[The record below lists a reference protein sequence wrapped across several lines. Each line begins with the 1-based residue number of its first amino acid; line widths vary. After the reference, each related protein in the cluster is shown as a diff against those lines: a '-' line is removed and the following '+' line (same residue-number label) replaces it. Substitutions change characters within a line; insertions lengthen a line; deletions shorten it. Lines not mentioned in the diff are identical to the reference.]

1 MGINVNLGTISAH
14 FQLHGDE
21 GMQSYH
27 SEERSLPSMPFNV
40 FLFLAKDRI
49 FSELHSDSGILF
61 DSKRL

>member
-14 FQLHGDE
+14 FQFHGDE

-27 SEERSLPSMPFNV
+27 SEERSLPSMPFND
-40 FLFLAKDRI
+40 FIFLAKDRI

-61 DSKRL
+61 DSKRH

>member
-1 MGINVNLGTISAH
+1 MGINVNLGTISAQ
-14 FQLHGDE
+14 FQFRGDE

-27 SEERSLPSMPFNV
+27 SEERSLPSMPFND

-61 DSKRL
+61 DSKRH